1 MTPKGRIVVIRSTDT
16 NGEALYGSVSDQFS
30 SEISG
35 LLSEQKNDRI
45 EIMTTVRNLRHR
57 CSDSY
62 FKLLKEGHY
71 NNIGC
76 IVIGE
81 KQDLNKY
88 FLRISEAGVV
98 VFVGNTSQICNALR
112 GSAILELLNKK
123 YQYEDNFTLV
133 GINTA
138 AMCISGLI
146 VDETGVTN
154 EGLGFINNCII
165 DTKFMHGERCKNLVK
180 AVISHNQYV
189 GLGLKSGMAVLIE
202 KGYKASCIGSGS
214 VMVVNAKNVEN
225 RFLKKDT
232 SVYAKNLKG
241 HILTPGSVFNLFSGN
256 LIKNDVFEYSL
267 NFINRNTIQ

>member
-1 MTPKGRIVVIRSTDT
+1 MTPKGRIVIIRSTDT
-16 NGEALYGSVSDQFS
+16 NGEASHGWVSDQFF
-30 SEISG
+30 SEIPRLS
-35 LLSEQKNDRI
+35 SEQKNDRI

-57 CSDSY
+57 CNDPH
-62 FKLLKEGHY
+62 FKLLKEAGC

-76 IVIGE
+76 IAIGK

-88 FLRISEAGVV
+88 FLRISQAGVV
-98 VFVGNTSQICNALR
+98 VFVGNTSQICKALR

-133 GINTA
+133 GINAA

-146 VDETGVTN
+146 VDDTGVTDA
-154 EGLGFINNCII
+154 GLGFINNCII
-165 DTKFMHGERCKNLVK
+165 DTRFMHGERSKNLVK
-180 AVISHNQYV
+180 AVINHNQYV

-225 RFLKKDT
+225 RFLKKDA
-232 SVYAKNLKG
+232 SVYVKNLKG
-241 HILTPGSVFNLFSGN
+241 HILIQGSFFNLFSGN